1 MEDFDP
7 EAMRELRY
15 RAKGVLRQRMRALRN
30 SIPRESLAE
39 RSAKIC
45 ARLLG
50 RPEIT
55 SARSV
60 ALFWPILKRGEVDL
74 RQLAEALRAR
84 GVVVAFPSIHP
95 ETKVMTFRIPADPAA
110 MEERGLGFQE
120 PLLSEPEVSGV
131 DVVVVPALG
140 VDGEGN
146 RLGYGAG
153 YYDRTLPRF
162 CPPAVP
168 IGVVY
173 DFQVLSEVPATEGDV
188 PLPVVVT
195 DERVIER

>member
-1 MEDFDP
+1 
-7 EAMRELRY
+7 MRVLRY

-45 ARLLG
+45 AGLLS
-50 RPEIT
+50 RPEL
-55 SARSV
+55 SGARAV

-74 RQLAEALRAR
+74 RPLAADLRAR
-84 GVVVAFPSIHP
+84 GVVVAFPAIDP
-95 ETKVMTFRIPADPAA
+95 ATKVMTFRIPADPAA
-110 MEERGLGFQE
+110 MEEHGLGFQE
-120 PLLSEPEVSGV
+120 PLPSEPEVGAV

-162 CPPAVP
+162 CPPAVA

-195 DERVIER
+195 DERVIEV

>member
-7 EAMRELRY
+7 EAMRVLRH

-45 ARLLG
+45 AGLLA
-50 RPEIT
+50 RPELAG
-55 SARSV
+55 ARSV
-60 ALFWPILKRGEVDL
+60 ALFWPILRRGEVDL
-74 RQLAEALRAR
+74 RPLAESLRAR
-84 GVVVAFPSIHP
+84 GVVVAFPAIDP
-95 ETKVMTFRIPADPAA
+95 ETKVMTFRIPANPAA
-110 MEERGLGFQE
+110 MEKRGLGFQE
-120 PLLSEPEVSGV
+120 PLPSEPEASEV

-162 CPPAVP
+162 CPPAVS

-173 DFQVLSEVPATEGDV
+173 DFQVLSEVPVTEGDV

-195 DERVIER
+195 DERVIEV

>member
-7 EAMRELRY
+7 EAMRVLRY

-39 RSAKIC
+39 RSAKIR
-45 ARLLG
+45 AGLL
-50 RPEIT
+50 
-55 SARSV
+55 ARSEMAGARTV

-74 RQLAEALRAR
+74 RPLVSELRAR

-95 ETKVMTFRIPADPAA
+95 ETRVMTFRIPADPEA
-110 MEERGLGFQE
+110 MEEQGLGFQE
-120 PLLSEPEVSGV
+120 PRLTEPEAAEV

-146 RLGYGAG
+146 RIGYGAG
-153 YYDRTLPRF
+153 YYDRTIPRF
-162 CPPAVP
+162 CPPGVA
-168 IGVVY
+168 IGVAY
-173 DFQVLSEVPATEGDV
+173 DFQVLSEVPVTEGDV
-188 PLPVVVT
+188 PLPIVVT
-195 DERVIER
+195 DERVIEI

>member
-7 EAMRELRY
+7 EAMRVLRY

-39 RSAKIC
+39 RSGKIR
-45 ARLLG
+45 AGLLG
-50 RPEIT
+50 RPEVVG
-55 SARSV
+55 ARTV
-60 ALFWPILKRGEVDL
+60 ALFWPIVKRGEVDL
-74 RQLAEALRAR
+74 RPLVAELRGR
-84 GVVVAFPSIHP
+84 GVRVAFPSIHP
-95 ETKVMTFRIPADPAA
+95 ETRVMTFRIPADPAA
-110 MEERGLGFQE
+110 MEEHGLGFQE
-120 PLLSEPEVSGV
+120 PLLTDPEAGEV

-146 RLGYGAG
+146 RIGYGAG
-153 YYDRTLPRF
+153 YYDRTIPRF
-162 CPPAVP
+162 CPPGVA

-173 DFQVLSEVPATEGDV
+173 DFQVLSEVPVTEGDV

-195 DERVIER
+195 DERVIEV